1 MNTFV
6 YLYLC
11 YESHNSSN
19 LHENTENMLQNKY
32 YKTQYK
38 SSLFIMILNTDIQLP
53 DQTTPKLNT
62 KSGEIEQDK
71 FNLRSIKKTGSSCFS
86 ELRVE
91 SQDLEL
97 VLHVVVMISGYVPR
111 TGCP

>member
-32 YKTQYK
+32 YKTQYE

-91 SQDLEL
+91 SQDLDL

-111 TGCP
+111 TGCS

>member
-53 DQTTPKLNT
+53 DHKISKLST
-62 KSGEIEQDK
+62 KSGKIYVEIQ
-71 FNLRSIKKTGSSCFS
+71 FRGSF
-86 ELRVE
+86 
-91 SQDLEL
+91 
-97 VLHVVVMISGYVPR
+97 
-111 TGCP
+111 

>member
-19 LHENTENMLQNKY
+19 LLENTENMLQNKY

-53 DQTTPKLNT
+53 DQTTSKLNT

-71 FNLRSIKKTGSSCFS
+71 FNLRSIKNTGSSCFS

-91 SQDLEL
+91 SQDLDL